1 MLTQEQYIQV
11 LHGLEL
17 QLWRH
22 ADPWG
27 NLTGESIV
35 QKLRESWES
44 LARSFVED
52 YPDSR
57 APVPF
62 WRLRK
67 QPILCVLRLDRDRDR
82 SGDKPD
88 VQGRSSGSET

>member
-1 MLTQEQYIQV
+1 VLTQEQYLQV

-27 NLTGESIV
+27 YLPPERIV

-44 LARSFVED
+44 LAGSFTED

-57 APVPF
+57 APGPF

-67 QPILCVLRLDRDRDR
+67 QPILCVLRVDREPPQAT
-82 SGDKPD
+82 S
-88 VQGRSSGSET
+88 

>member
-1 MLTQEQYIQV
+1 MLTQDQYNQV

-27 NLTGESIV
+27 NLTRESIV

-44 LARSFVED
+44 LALSFAED
-52 YPDSR
+52 YPEAR
-57 APVPF
+57 RPIPF
-62 WRLRK
+62 WRMRE
-67 QPILCVLRLDRDRDR
+67 QPILCILRLDRNRGGDEPSR
-82 SGDKPD
+82 SGPD
-88 VQGRSSGSET
+88 

>member
-27 NLTGESIV
+27 NLTSESIV

-44 LARSFVED
+44 LARSFAED
-52 YPDSR
+52 YPEAR
-57 APVPF
+57 EPIPF
-62 WRLRK
+62 WRMRE
-67 QPILCVLRLDRDRDR
+67 QPILCILRLDREPGDGPPR
-82 SGDKPD
+82 SGPD
-88 VQGRSSGSET
+88 